1 MQNGI
6 LTTRASRFALC
17 VDPQMQAVSWIKK
30 REGKNLDGKVKTFND
45 HDFLKQLE
53 LAVQYGLPFL
63 FENLDEYIDPVID
76 PVLEKNVTVNEIT
89 GAKTIMLG
97 DKEVDWDENFTL
109 YLCTKLP
116 NPHYGPEI
124 SGKTMIINYAVTQ
137 QGLQEQLLNVTVRHE
152 RPDLEE
158 ERERLVLTM
167 SDSKTLL
174 KQLEDTLLR
183 ELASAQG
190 NILDNAALI
199 ETLDNTKKKA
209 VEIAENLA
217 AAQVTAKELELTR
230 VKYAP
235 VAKRGSILFFVM
247 SGSSVINS
255 MYENSLNMFLTVFD
269 TTLRTSKPD
278 NVLDNRLRNV
288 VEALTY
294 DVYNFTCL
302 GLFEKHKLALSFQIT
317 IKIEDG
323 EGTYFPCIT
332 FRLPDRPD
340 YY

>member
-1 MQNGI
+1 MHNGI

-17 VDPQMQAVSWIKK
+17 VDPQMQAVNWIKR
-30 REGKNLDGKVKTFND
+30 REGKKLDGKVKTFND
-45 HDFLKQLE
+45 SDFLKQLE

-76 PVLEKNVTVNEIT
+76 PVLEKNIVVNETT
-89 GAKTIMLG
+89 GAKTIVLG
-97 DKEVDWDENFTL
+97 DKEVDWDDNFTM

-116 NPHYGPEI
+116 NPHYGPEV
-124 SGKTMIINYAVTQ
+124 SGKTMIINYSVTR
-137 QGLQEQLLNVTVRHE
+137 QGLQEQLLNVTVKHE

-158 ERERLVLTM
+158 ERERLVKDM
-167 SDSKTLL
+167 SESKTLL

-183 ELASAQG
+183 ELATAQG

-199 ETLDNTKKKA
+199 ETLENTKKKA
-209 VEIAENLA
+209 VEIAENLE
-217 AAQVTAKELELTR
+217 AAQKTAVELETTR

-247 SGSSVINS
+247 SGLSVINT
-255 MYENSLNMFLTVFD
+255 MYENSLNMYLTVFHL
-269 TTLRTSKPD
+269 TLETSKKD
-278 NVLDNRLRNV
+278 NALEQRLRNV

-302 GLFEKHKLALSFQIT
+302 GLFEKHKLMLSFQMT

-323 EGTYFPCIT
+323 EGAVN
-332 FRLPDRPD
+332 R
-340 YY
+340 

>member
-1 MQNGI
+1 VQNGI

-247 SGSSVINS
+247 SGLSVINS